1 MSNVLILFSSSQL
14 GGAEKSLSRMAFESD
29 DVNYIL
35 GSLDSEGPWCDWVRS
50 NNNTPIVYGN
60 LNLIFLLIKLYDDI
74 QKLSIDAV
82 YVCGLRAS
90 FLLRFLLIF
99 VPKTKLIHGVRW
111 NPNTNS
117 YLDKSFRIVETWF
130 SFLVDGW
137 IVNSKATKDTLLRNC
152 NIKKNDIYVIY
163 NGINFPSNINSIPS
177 LPIEILTVANI
188 NKRKGHIEYLKNI
201 SKIVELV
208 PNLKFIF
215 VGRDDMNG
223 LLQKKISEYR
233 LDEYVSYEGFHSD
246 LTEYYERAT
255 LFVLPSLWG
264 EGCPTSILE
273 AFSYSI
279 PVVAN
284 NIDGIPELISNGND
298 GLLLEISDENAFKEI
313 IKLLN
318 NSENLSIMGERG
330 RDKIKNK
337 FTIETCVYNHN
348 SVINKIL
355 EN

>member
-35 GSLDSEGPWCDWVRS
+35 GTLDSEGPWCDWVRS

-60 LNLIFLLIKLYDDI
+60 LNLIFLLIKLYGDI
-74 QKLSIDAV
+74 KKLSIDAV

-117 YLDKSFRIVETWF
+117 YLDKSFRIVETWV

-163 NGINFPSNINSIPS
+163 NGINFPSNVNSIPR

-223 LLQKKISEYR
+223 LLQKKIS
-233 LDEYVSYEGFHSD
+233 
-246 LTEYYERAT
+246 
-255 LFVLPSLWG
+255 
-264 EGCPTSILE
+264 I
-273 AFSYSI
+273 
-279 PVVAN
+279 
-284 NIDGIPELISNGND
+284 
-298 GLLLEISDENAFKEI
+298 
-313 IKLLN
+313 
-318 NSENLSIMGERG
+318 
-330 RDKIKNK
+330 
-337 FTIETCVYNHN
+337 
-348 SVINKIL
+348 
-355 EN
+355 